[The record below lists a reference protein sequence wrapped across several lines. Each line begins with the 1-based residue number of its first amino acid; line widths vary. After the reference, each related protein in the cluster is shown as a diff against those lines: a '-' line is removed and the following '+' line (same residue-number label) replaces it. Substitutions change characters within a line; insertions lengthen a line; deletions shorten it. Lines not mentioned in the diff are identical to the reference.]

1 MQTAI
6 GDFPQSTTPVYPL
19 YTTKGRNGLTASFL
33 PLGAVLQKIA
43 FLDNDGLEHSLA
55 LGFPTPESYASL
67 ACYAGAILGP
77 NAGRI
82 RGGRL
87 SLPGAEYALSPN
99 DGGNQLHGGGHSLS
113 AQLWTMEDLACDG
126 RAASI
131 LLSAAQPH
139 GLDGWPGNR
148 SYRVRYTL
156 SDENR
161 LTIEYEARTDRPT
174 YFNLSSHAYW
184 NLSGKFDH
192 PALGQ
197 ELTIYAGRVCVNDGE
212 HLPVSLIPVDGT
224 AFDFRQGRTIESAIH
239 AARDPV
245 SREQLHIARGFNHAY
260 LLDGEPGLKRACALR
275 DHRSGRWMELWT
287 DTPAVVLYSGGF
299 LPAGLEVNGGQRSA
313 PSCAVALEAQDLPDC
328 SRLAPECFRPTL
340 PGEVWRRVIQFR
352 FHLPPQ

>member
-6 GDFPQSTTPVYPL
+6 GDFPQSIAPVYPL
-19 YTTKGRNGLTASFL
+19 YTMKGRNKLTASVL

-43 FLDNDGLEHSLA
+43 FLDKDGLEHSLA
-55 LGFPTPESYASL
+55 LGFPAPEPYASP

-87 SLPGAEYALSPN
+87 CLPGAEYALSPN
-99 DGGNQLHGGGHSLS
+99 EGGNQLHGGGHSLS
-113 AQLWTMEDLACDG
+113 AQLWAVEDFTCDG
-126 RAASI
+126 DTAS
-131 LLSAAQPH
+131 LLLGASQPH

-184 NLSGKFDH
+184 NLSGEFDL

-197 ELTIYAGRVCVNDGE
+197 ELTIYAGRVCLNDRE
-212 HLPVSLIPVDGT
+212 HLPAGLIPVDGT
-224 AFDFRQGRTIESAIH
+224 AFDFRQGRTIESAIR

-245 SREQLHIARGFNHAY
+245 DREQLHIARGFNHAY
-260 LLDGEPGLKRACALR
+260 LLDGGPGLKRACALR
-275 DHRSGRWMELWT
+275 DCRSGRWMELWT
-287 DTPAVVLYSGGF
+287 DAPAVVLYSGGF
-299 LPAGLEVNGGQRSA
+299 LPAGLEVNGGRRSA
-313 PSCAVALEAQDLPDC
+313 PSYAVALEAQDLPDC
-328 SRLAPECFRPTL
+328 SRLAPACFRPTL